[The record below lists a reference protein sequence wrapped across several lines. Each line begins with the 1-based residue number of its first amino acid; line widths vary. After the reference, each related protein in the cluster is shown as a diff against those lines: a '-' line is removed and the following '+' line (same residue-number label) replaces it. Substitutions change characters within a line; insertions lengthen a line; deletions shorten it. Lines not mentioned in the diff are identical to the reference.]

1 MGGRR
6 EGQRE
11 GGDGVEREREARS
24 KKEEDDEYKGPRSL
38 EKGGGEVS
46 RSGGEGRVDM
56 IKVDVES
63 NKQETNREYVKGA
76 IESPSVSG
84 VEGRGGRG
92 GRGTE
97 DAGGGGGAAPS
108 GECLQSMFARLVGNG
123 ERF

>member
-1 MGGRR
+1 MNIQGPTVWKRR
-6 EGQRE
+6 
-11 GGDGVEREREARS
+11 V
-24 KKEEDDEYKGPRSL
+24 
-38 EKGGGEVS
+38 VS
-46 RSGGEGRVDM
+46 HSGGQGYHVDM
-56 IKVDVES
+56 IRVDVEL

-97 DAGGGGGAAPS
+97 DVGGGGGAGPS
-108 GECLQSMFARLVGNG
+108 GECLQSMFVRLVAND